1 MRFTPR
7 HLMHFTDNYTNI
19 LGSGGFGVVCKG
31 HLPDGT
37 KVAVKVLH
45 RLTLDKI
52 AEEQFMA
59 VDSINRACHTN
70 LNLPP
75 KISDIGLATL
85 CDRMNAH
92 ATITGTRGNHG
103 YAAPELWMPLPVTQN
118 CYVYSFGMV
127 LLEIM

>member
-19 LGSGGFGVVCKG
+19 LGSGGFGVVCKV

-70 LNLPP
+70 LVRLYGFCFDNLV
-75 KISDIGLATL
+75 KALVYEFMENGSLDLYLLHQNNRIEWGRRLREIAIG
-85 CDRMNAH
+85 
-92 ATITGTRGNHG
+92 ITKGIRH
-103 YAAPELWMPLPVTQN
+103 LHK
-118 CYVYSFGMV
+118 
-127 LLEIM
+127 